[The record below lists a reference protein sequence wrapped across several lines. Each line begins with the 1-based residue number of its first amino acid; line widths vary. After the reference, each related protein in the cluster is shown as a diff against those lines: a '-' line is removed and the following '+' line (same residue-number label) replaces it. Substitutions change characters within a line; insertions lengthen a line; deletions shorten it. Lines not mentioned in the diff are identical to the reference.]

1 MLHLRRS
8 RRSSIK
14 VDAEVRLTNLIDVA
28 FVLLIIFMITAPIL
42 QGGVDVKL
50 PEADAVPMES
60 TEALVIS
67 ITDQGKIFFNKTET
81 TLEELPALVR
91 TYSRGDMPIALNGD
105 RNTAYQHVVRVL
117 ARLRRAGITD
127 VGLMVEPEPEV

>member
-1 MLHLRRS
+1 VLHLRRD
-8 RRSSIK
+8 RRRALG

-50 PEADAVPMES
+50 PEADAVPVAS
-60 TEALVIS
+60 SEAVVI
-67 ITDQGKIFFNKTET
+67 TVTADGRIFLNKTET

-91 TYSRGDMPIALNGD
+91 TYARGGELVSLNGD
-105 RNTAYQHVVRVL
+105 RSASYQHVIRVL
-117 ARLRRAGITD
+117 ARLRGAGITD
-127 VGLMVEPEPEV
+127 VALMVEPEA